1 MGEWLATPAT
11 VPGFIRVENHVID
24 TWLQTEGS
32 PQPPG
37 ATWLQKEDSYNF
49 SLYSRHATSVTLL
62 LYARSDLVN
71 PVLRV
76 PLDYLSHK
84 SGRMWHCR
92 IKANQIANA
101 CYYAYSVEG
110 PSSAQGAIHFF
121 DPEKVLLDPYS
132 QSIFFPPE
140 FRRNASKGR
149 GSNAGRAPVGV
160 LPFNISP
167 FDWDGESSP
176 RHTSD
181 TIIYEMHIRGF
192 TKRSNSG
199 VSPDKRGTFAGVI
212 EKIPY
217 LKELGVTAVELM
229 PIFQYDPDEGNY
241 WGYMP
246 LNFFSPHQ
254 AYAASPHIAEAAA
267 EFKAMVKALHQAGIE
282 VILDVVYNHTT
293 EAGADGPTYS
303 YRGICNSS
311 YYLLDGSMTHYRDDA
326 GTGNVLRSA
335 HPAVR
340 RIIIDSFRFWVHEM
354 HVDGF
359 RFDLASIFSRN
370 ADGSINLKNP
380 PLISEISGGAD
391 YDDVRLIAEAWDP
404 ASYQLG
410 RGFPGQSWSQW
421 NGKFRDDVRAFV
433 KGDSGRV
440 GDLMARLYGSSDLFP
455 DDLDDAYHPAQ
466 SINYLTSHDGFCLH
480 DLVAYNE
487 KHNLANGQ
495 NNTDGTDN
503 NLSWNCGWEGDQ
515 DVPAQVLQL
524 RKQQVKNFFAI
535 LMVSNGTPMFCA
547 GDEFMNTQLGNNNP
561 WNQDNETTWLD
572 WDLLE
577 KNSDIFRFFKGMI
590 AFRKAHRSL
599 ARSRFW
605 REDISWYGA
614 SGQVDLNY
622 QSHSLAFCLHG
633 GAQQDRD
640 IYVMIN
646 AYWED
651 LNFQIQ
657 EGEASSWMRVADTS
671 MLSPFDLLEAG
682 KEEALRSLTYQVKA
696 RSTVVLLRST

>member
-1 MGEWLATPAT
+1 MATWSQ
-11 VPGFIRVENHVID
+11 F
-24 TWLQTEGS
+24 EGT
-32 PQPPG
+32 PQPLG
-37 ATWLQKEDSYNF
+37 AKWLREENSYNF
-49 SLYSRHATSVTLL
+49 ALYSRHATGVTLL
-62 LYARSDLVN
+62 LYAGRDLVN
-71 PVLRV
+71 PLLRV
-76 PLDYLSHK
+76 PLNHLVHK
-84 SGRMWHCR
+84 SGRIWHCR
-92 IKANQIANA
+92 LAADEIANA
-101 CYYAYSVEG
+101 SYYAYSVEG
-110 PSSAQGAIHFF
+110 PNSAQGELHFF
-121 DPEKVLLDPYS
+121 DPDKVLLDPYARS
-132 QSIFFPPE
+132 LFFPPD
-140 FRRNASKGR
+140 FRRNASIGR
-149 GSNAGRAPVGV
+149 GSNAGRAPVGA
-160 LPFNISP
+160 LPFSNSA
-167 FDWDGESSP
+167 FDWTGDSKP

-181 TIIYEMHIRGF
+181 TIIYEMHVRGF
-192 TKRSNSG
+192 TKRANSG
-199 VSPDKRGTFAGVI
+199 VSPDERGTFAGVI

-254 AYAASPHIAEAAA
+254 GYATSSHTADAIAQ
-267 EFKAMVKALHQAGIE
+267 FKEMVKALHQAGIE

-311 YYLLDGSMTHYRDDA
+311 YYLLDESMTHYRNDT

-335 HPAVR
+335 HPTVR
-340 RIIIDSFRFWVHEM
+340 KMIIDSLRFWVLEM

-370 ADGSINLKNP
+370 TDGSINLEDP
-380 PLISEISGGAD
+380 PLISEITGGAD
-391 YDDVRLIAEAWDP
+391 YANVRLIAEAWDP
-404 ASYQLG
+404 ASYELG
-410 RGFPGQSWSQW
+410 RSFPGQSWSQW

-433 KGDSGRV
+433 KSDAGKV
-440 GDLMARLYGSSDLFP
+440 GALMARLYGSSDLFP
-455 DDLDDAYHPAQ
+455 DDLDDAYHPLQ
-466 SINYLTSHDGFCLH
+466 SVNYITSHDGFCLY
-480 DLVAYNE
+480 DLVAYND

-515 DVPAQVLQL
+515 NVPPEVVQL
-524 RKQQVKNFFAI
+524 RKRQIKNFFTI

-547 GDEFMNTQLGNNNP
+547 GDEFVNTQGGNNNP

-572 WDLLE
+572 WDLL
-577 KNSDIFRFFKGMI
+577 KQNRDMFRFFKGMI
-590 AFRKAHRSL
+590 AFRKAHPSL

-605 REDISWYGA
+605 RDDISWYGIN
-614 SGQVDLNY
+614 GQVDLGY
-622 QSHSLAFCLHG
+622 LSHSLAFCLHG
-633 GAQQDRD
+633 GSQQDRD

-657 EGEASSWMRVADTS
+657 EGEVNGWMRVADTS
-671 MLSPFDLLEAG
+671 MPSPLDLLESG
-682 KEEALRSLTYQVKA
+682 KEEALGSLNYKVKA
-696 RSTVVLLRST
+696 RSVVVLVKST

>member
-1 MGEWLATPAT
+1 MATWSQ
-11 VPGFIRVENHVID
+11 F
-24 TWLQTEGS
+24 EGT
-32 PQPPG
+32 PQPLG
-37 ATWLQKEDSYNF
+37 AKWLREENSYNF
-49 SLYSRHATSVTLL
+49 ALYSRHATGVTLL
-62 LYARSDLVN
+62 LYAARDLVN
-71 PVLRV
+71 PLLRV
-76 PLDYLSHK
+76 PLNHLVHK
-84 SGRMWHCR
+84 SGRIWHCR
-92 IKANQIANA
+92 LAADEIANA
-101 CYYAYSVEG
+101 SYYAYSVEG
-110 PSSAQGAIHFF
+110 PNSAQGELHFF
-121 DPEKVLLDPYS
+121 DPDKVLLDPYARS
-132 QSIFFPPE
+132 LFFPPD
-140 FRRNASKGR
+140 FRRNASIGR
-149 GSNAGRAPVGV
+149 GSNAGRAPVGA
-160 LPFNISP
+160 LPFSNSA
-167 FDWDGESSP
+167 FDWTGDSKP

-181 TIIYEMHIRGF
+181 TIIYEMHVRGF
-192 TKRSNSG
+192 TKRANSG
-199 VSPDKRGTFAGVI
+199 VSPDERGTFAGVI

-254 AYAASPHIAEAAA
+254 GYATSSHTADAIAQ
-267 EFKAMVKALHQAGIE
+267 FKEMVKALHQAGIE

-311 YYLLDGSMTHYRDDA
+311 YYLLDESMTHYRNDT

-335 HPAVR
+335 HPTVR
-340 RIIIDSFRFWVHEM
+340 KMIIDSLRFWVLEM

-370 ADGSINLKNP
+370 TDGSINLEDP
-380 PLISEISGGAD
+380 PLISEITGGAD
-391 YDDVRLIAEAWDP
+391 YANVRLIAEAWDP
-404 ASYQLG
+404 ASYELG
-410 RGFPGQSWSQW
+410 RSFPGQSWSQW

-433 KGDSGRV
+433 KSDAGKV
-440 GDLMARLYGSSDLFP
+440 GALMARLYGSSDLFP
-455 DDLDDAYHPAQ
+455 DDLDDAYHPLQ
-466 SINYLTSHDGFCLH
+466 SVNYITSHDGFCLY
-480 DLVAYNE
+480 DLVAYND

-515 DVPAQVLQL
+515 NVPPEVVQL
-524 RKQQVKNFFAI
+524 RKRQIKNFFTI

-547 GDEFMNTQLGNNNP
+547 GDEFVNTQGGNNNP

-572 WDLLE
+572 WDLL
-577 KNSDIFRFFKGMI
+577 KQNRDMFRFFKGMI
-590 AFRKAHRSL
+590 AFRKAHPSL

-605 REDISWYGA
+605 RDDISWYGIN
-614 SGQVDLNY
+614 GQVDLGY
-622 QSHSLAFCLHG
+622 LSHSLAFCLHG
-633 GAQQDRD
+633 GSQQDRD

-657 EGEASSWMRVADTS
+657 EGEVNGWMRVADTS
-671 MLSPFDLLEAG
+671 MPSPLDLLESG
-682 KEEALRSLTYQVKA
+682 KEEALGSLNYKVKA
-696 RSTVVLLRST
+696 RSVVVLVKST